1 MACLFCCAVGVYNE
15 DTFTFWSPGEA
26 TMEFTIHGSVMQA
39 LEITLQQGESI
50 FTESGGMAWMSDGI
64 GMKTSSRGGLGKAV
78 GRMLAGESFFMTT
91 YTCQAPQGMITFT
104 PESPGKI
111 IPVPLKAGHSIIA
124 QKDAFMCA
132 EESVE
137 LAMHFRKRLGTGLF
151 GGEGFILQK
160 LTGPGTAFIE
170 IAGEMQM
177 IDLQAGQKLK
187 IDPGHIAMYEPTCD
201 YDVEMVKGVMN
212 WLGGGE
218 GLFLA
223 TIKGPGKVWLQTMP
237 LSNLA
242 SKLRGYLGTK

>member
-1 MACLFCCAVGVYNE
+1 
-15 DTFTFWSPGEA
+15 
-26 TMEFTIHGSVMQA
+26 MEYEIHGTVMQA
-39 LEITLQQGESI
+39 LEIRLAQGEAVY
-50 FTESGGMAWMSDGI
+50 TESGGMAWMSEGI
-64 GMKTSSRGGLGKAV
+64 DMKTSGRGGLGKSL
-78 GRMLAGESFFMTT
+78 GRMLSGESLFMTT
-91 YTCQAPQGMITFT
+91 YTCKAPQGLITFT
-104 PESPGKI
+104 PESPGKV
-111 IPVPLKAGHSIIA
+111 IPVALKAGFSVIC

-132 EESVE
+132 EESVD

-170 IAGEMQM
+170 IAGEVQM
-177 IDLQAGQKLK
+177 VDLKAGERLK

-201 YDVEMVKGVMN
+201 YDIQMIKGVMN

-223 TIKGPGKVWLQTMP
+223 TLTGPGKVWLQTMP

-242 SKLRGYLGTK
+242 NKLRRYIGTK